1 MKQSTGIILLFI
13 TILTALIFKA
23 CNDPKQA
30 GQEILNAS
38 NSLLESQNAAVADS
52 VLTEDEISDLI
63 EQRTDLRTLLKST
76 LDDMNEKER
85 VQVCKY
91 LASHMYETE
100 RAWKQSNRHL
110 FYPEGGSEY
119 FLRCKKFKPIYQDCK
134 SWRKLA
140 SRIFFTS
147 IRSTAQQAM
156 SVQYD
161 LARKQVRAA
170 QDGVITDEEIDTIIQ
185 AFNRSMGTY
194 QQIYD
199 SISGNDKLMNEF
211 EKELA
216 DIEQRFAEMNKAD
229 RTKLAESENYDKLKD
244 AMEKAMYTE

>member
-13 TILTALIFKA
+13 TILAALIFQA

-30 GQEILNAS
+30 GEEILTSS
-38 NSLLESQNAAVADS
+38 NSLLEAQNAAMADS
-52 VLTEDEISDLI
+52 VLTEDEITDLI

-76 LDDMNEKER
+76 LDDTNEKER
-85 VQVCKY
+85 VQLCKY
-91 LASHMYETE
+91 LSSHMYETE

-110 FYPEGGSEY
+110 FYPEGASKY
-119 FLRCKKFKPIYQDCK
+119 ILRCQKFKPLYQDCK

-140 SRIFFTS
+140 SRIFFRS
-147 IRSTAQQAM
+147 IRGTAQGAM
-156 SVQYD
+156 AVQYD

-170 QDGVITDEEIDTIIQ
+170 QDGEITDEEIDSIIY
-185 AFNRSMGTY
+185 AFKRSMSTY
-194 QQIYD
+194 QNIYNN
-199 SISGNDKLMNEF
+199 ISENDKLVNEF

-229 RTKLAESENYDKLKD
+229 RAMLVESKNYDRLKD
-244 AMEKAMYTE
+244 AMEKAMYDE